1 MYVGL
6 FDDPSFRWDAGRAQS
21 LDVARAAHVTLVR
34 TLVHWRQVAPVRPGD
49 AADPF
54 DPAYR
59 FDDLDDLVRSAQQR
73 GIEVLMTIW
82 GTPAWANGGAGA
94 NVAPSD
100 PGDLTR
106 FSYALAD
113 RYSGR
118 HAGFPFVRF
127 FSVWN
132 EPNRATFLAPQFD
145 ASGRPAAP
153 AVYAR
158 LVRAAYSGVK
168 AASPA
173 ALVAAG
179 ETASRGHDR
188 PLAGLQD
195 SESPGQFVRLVAEAD
210 PALPFDAWA
219 HHPYPPSDAAGPSLG
234 LASVPALE
242 QALDAAFGAGRSVWL
257 TEYAQQTRPEKGTG
271 ITYSRQAADLD
282 AAIRAAAADPRVAM
296 FVWFVLRD
304 RPQSPWRS
312 GLLDGGGRAKP
323 AWGRFSVAAF
333 RLDARDPSLD
343 VEPGRVRRLVR
354 VPALELRWHDAPGT
368 TLVATTVVR
377 DGARVVASCWGATT
391 LGRDGWATVTL
402 AFTAVPGS
410 TYVADVSLRDP
421 HGFLVRRSILASA
434 D

>member
-6 FDDPSFRWDAGRAQS
+6 FDDPSFRWDGGRAQS

-94 NVAPSD
+94 SVAPAD
-100 PGDLTR
+100 PGDLAR
-106 FSYALAD
+106 FAYALAD

-132 EPNRATFLAPQFD
+132 EPNRATFLAPQF
-145 ASGRPAAP
+145 AADGTP
-153 AVYAR
+153 VAPGVYAR
-158 LVRAAYSGVK
+158 LVRAAYAGLK

-188 PLAGLQD
+188 PVVGLQD
-195 SESPGQFVRLVAEAD
+195 SESPGEFIRLVAEAD
-210 PALPFDAWA
+210 PALQFDAWA
-219 HHPYPPSDAAGPSLG
+219 HHPYPPSDAAGPTAG
-234 LASVPALE
+234 LASVPAVE
-242 QALDAAFGAGRSVWL
+242 QALDAAFGTGHPLWL
-257 TEYAQQTRPEKGTG
+257 TEYAQQTRPESGTG
-271 ITYSRQAADLD
+271 ITYTRQAADLA
-282 AAIRAAAADPRVAM
+282 AAIRAAEADPRVAM

-312 GLLDGGGRAKP
+312 GLLDAGGRAKP

-333 RLDARDPSLD
+333 RLDARDPS
-343 VEPGRVRRLVR
+343 VEVAPGRVRRSVR

-377 DGARVVASCWGATT
+377 DGARIVGSCWGSTT
-391 LGRDGWATVTL
+391 LGRDGWSTVKL
-402 AFTAVPGS
+402 AFSAVPGS

-421 HGFLVRRSILASA
+421 HGFVVRRSILASA
-434 D
+434 G